1 MKKRIIREIIKKK
14 INKFIKINI
23 TLFTENEQ
31 RKMKLINVKS
41 QDNDVIV
48 GNTCYKISGG
58 KLIEIKGIP
67 IHSRALVFSGTNPS
81 IICMKSLTSSFAFLP
96 PTHSLG
102 EKIQKKTLQ

>member
-1 MKKRIIREIIKKK
+1 MLLIEK
-14 INKFIKINI
+14 I
-23 TLFTENEQ
+23 Q
-31 RKMKLINVKS
+31 RKMKLINIKS
-41 QDNDVIV
+41 QDNDAVV

-102 EKIQKKTLQ
+102 GKNPKEDVTITLAHQSRCKFF